1 MIQTIAQQNATMN
14 ILFVENHQIF
24 AKFVTGK
31 FLNQHQVTI
40 VPKIADAWAILSKEQ
55 IDIVLVDFDLDDGK
69 GDKLVEKIK
78 AHHLNVKMVAVSSH
92 NSGNMA
98 LQKAGADAIC
108 GKFEF
113 SRIGAV
119 IEQLLQ

>member
-1 MIQTIAQQNATMN
+1 LPTKEPEKNYNVQTMN

-40 VPKIADAWAILSKEQ
+40 VPKISDAWAILSKEQ
-55 IDIVLVDFDLDDGK
+55 TEIDIVLVDFDLDDGK
-69 GDKLVEKIK
+69 GDKLIENIK

-92 NSGNMA
+92 NNGNMA

-108 GKFEF
+108 GKHW
-113 SRIGAV
+113 GCD
-119 IEQLLQ
+119 